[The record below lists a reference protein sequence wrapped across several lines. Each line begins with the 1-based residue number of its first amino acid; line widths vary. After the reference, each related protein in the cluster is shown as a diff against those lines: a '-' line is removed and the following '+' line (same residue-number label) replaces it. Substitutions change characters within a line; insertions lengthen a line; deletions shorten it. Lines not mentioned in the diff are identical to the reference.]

1 MKHYE
6 VEITSTIGGYISVNA
21 KSAEEA
27 KTIIEKAIS
36 DLGFEALN
44 EKLYNNH
51 QKKYADFTGSE
62 ITHREHFIYPEVISD
77 EAFDT
82 APSKDVLDNQP
93 TIKL

>member
-6 VEITSTIGGYISVNA
+6 VEITSTIGGYISINA

-27 KTIIEKAIS
+27 KKIIVNAIS
-36 DLGFEALN
+36 ELGFEALN

-62 ITHREHFIYPEVISD
+62 ITRRENLIYPEVISD
-77 EAFDT
+77 EPFDT
-82 APSKDVLDNQP
+82 GILHQ
-93 TIKL
+93 

>member
-6 VEITSTIGGYISVNA
+6 VEITSTIGGYISINA

-27 KTIIEKAIS
+27 KKIIEKAIS
-36 DLGFEALN
+36 ELGFEALN
-44 EKLYNNH
+44 EKLYKNH

-62 ITHREHFIYPEVISD
+62 ITHREILIHPEVISD

-82 APSKDVLDNQP
+82 GILH
-93 TIKL
+93 TIN